1 MRKALNRTIN
11 RSRKNAIV
19 RCSCATGVRWAGF
32 VDSATG
38 AFTAITT
45 IQTPYDVEKF
55 MDAYGVD
62 VVTTQYIDCA

>member
-1 MRKALNRTIN
+1 MNHAMKEARRH
-11 RSRKNAIV
+11 AIV

-32 VDSATG
+32 VDSVTG
-38 AFTAITT
+38 AFHAITT

-62 VVTTQYIDCA
+62 VVTTQYIDCV